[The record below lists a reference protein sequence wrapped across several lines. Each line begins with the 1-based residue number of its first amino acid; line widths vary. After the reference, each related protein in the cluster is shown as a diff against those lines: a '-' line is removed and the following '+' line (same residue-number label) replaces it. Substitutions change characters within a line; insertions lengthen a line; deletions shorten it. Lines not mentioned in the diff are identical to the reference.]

1 MHLKTTF
8 FNEDANLNDTAMMEY
23 GLNKDGNSS
32 PTDMK
37 NRGCGVGHDKAS
49 KTEYMIKFDSQG
61 KKMKLKRTY
70 PVHGTL
76 ERYGDCV
83 KYSEANFHESTLIT

>member
-37 NRGCGVGHDKAS
+37 NRGSCGGHDKAS
-49 KTEYMIKFDSQG
+49 KTEYMIKFDS
-61 KKMKLKRTY
+61 
-70 PVHGTL
+70 
-76 ERYGDCV
+76 
-83 KYSEANFHESTLIT
+83 